1 LRLIRFSI
9 ANKGKPAM
17 KKYKYNQL
25 VTYFKRMLIV
35 GALGLALP
43 TAAFELKNTEG
54 QLTKLTDYK
63 GKWVLVN
70 FWATWCGP
78 CLEEIP
84 DLIDLNRTH
93 KDKDLVVLG
102 VMMDYETS
110 DDPAGFISKM
120 KMDYPVIPGTAEATG
135 QFKDVSMLPISYL
148 YNKSGQLVEKHFGTV
163 SKEGL
168 EEYLRDY
175 GKKKTPLKKPL
186 KKKAATAAK
195 KTAKV

>member
-1 LRLIRFSI
+1 
-9 ANKGKPAM
+9 M
-17 KKYKYNQL
+17 KKIQYNQL
-25 VTYFKRMLIV
+25 VTCVASLLML
-35 GALGLALP
+35 GAMSLALP
-43 TAAFELKNTEG
+43 VAAFELKTTDG
-54 QLTKLTDYK
+54 QVANIADYK

-84 DLIDLNRTH
+84 DLIDLNRAH

-110 DDPAGFISKM
+110 DDPMGFINKM
-120 KMDYPVIPGTAEATG
+120 KMDYTVIPGTAEATG

-163 SKEGL
+163 SREGL
-168 EEYLRDY
+168 EEYIRDY
-175 GKKKTPLKKPL
+175 GKKKIPAKKLL
-186 KKKAATAAK
+186 KKKAAANVK